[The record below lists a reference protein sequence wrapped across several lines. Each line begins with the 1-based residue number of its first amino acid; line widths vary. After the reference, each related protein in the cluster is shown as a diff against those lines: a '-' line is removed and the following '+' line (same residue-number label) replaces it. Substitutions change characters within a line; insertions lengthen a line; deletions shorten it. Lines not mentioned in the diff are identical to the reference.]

1 MQNSCADTARA
12 KINACA
18 TDFLIKAE
26 GMDKTSL
33 ATAFVIMRSK
43 IGTKKQYGFTELP
56 EETHVIVARF
66 WNQVVSAYAFCQ
78 ESQRGIVAN
87 FISQT
92 LNRLMASLGVQN
104 V

>member
-1 MQNSCADTARA
+1 MGTCADSARA

-18 TDFLIKAE
+18 TDFLIEAE
-26 GMDKTSL
+26 GMEKTSL

-43 IGTKKQYGFTELP
+43 IGTKKQYGFPELP
-56 EETHVIVARF
+56 AESRAVVSSF
-66 WNQVVSAYAFCQ
+66 WSQVVAAYAFCQ